1 MIESNYLIELLN
13 KYHENKLAH
22 AFLLETNN
30 FEKCNKDLL
39 ILLKSINCPKE
50 FKENCDTDCNIC
62 QLFDSNSLPSF
73 ISVYPD
79 GQNIKKEQ
87 ILDIMDKFST
97 IPLYTKF
104 NMYVINNAEKF
115 NASSAN
121 TILKFLEEPKPNI
134 LGFLITN
141 NIENVIPTVRS
152 RCEYIKCYYAD
163 EELKLDENYVNIVKN
178 YLTSI
183 FKKDNDIV
191 FNKTNM
197 VNTYTE
203 RSDYEKIFNT
213 MLFFLKGYYEGN
225 IEFKLYDGVKKN
237 NISRMMILI
246 ENILKY
252 IKSNV
257 NIDLVLDK
265 FVIEMRNY
273 YE

>member
-1 MIESNYLIELLN
+1 
-13 KYHENKLAH
+13 
-22 AFLLETNN
+22 
-30 FEKCNKDLL
+30 
-39 ILLKSINCPKE
+39 
-50 FKENCDTDCNIC
+50 
-62 QLFDSNSLPSF
+62 
-73 ISVYPD
+73 
-79 GQNIKKEQ
+79 
-87 ILDIMDKFST
+87 
-97 IPLYTKF
+97 
-104 NMYVINNAEKF
+104 MYVINNAEKF

-152 RCEYIKCYYAD
+152 RCEYIKCYYD
-163 EELKLDENYVNIVKN
+163 EEELKLDDNYVNIVKD

-213 MLFFLKGYYEGN
+213 MLFFLKEYYEGN

-237 NISRMMILI
+237 NVSRMMILI